1 MALSVEQLMAAKG
14 GGPLSEV
21 SERSLAS
28 EKDPILE
35 LLPHKLNDVN
45 KYRRVRLEDFNVE
58 LLMAAARE
66 GRLYV
71 DESKKEVSRDHIKE
85 EVRAYVARIRRFVT
99 KGFSSSVD
107 DIWEHIL
114 STEEFVV
121 FLTPCSKAK
130 KCREFDKYNVMRI
143 IGVLREKGV
152 YEDFNDTKYNNIL
165 EQTDKDTPY
174 RKYLSMG
181 LEQRDLLVKLRQI
194 VAQYQ
199 L

>member
-1 MALSVEQLMAAKG
+1 MAAKG
-14 GGPLSEV
+14 CSLLSEV
-21 SERSLAS
+21 SDRSLAS

-71 DESKKEVSRDHIKE
+71 DESKQKVSRDHIKE

-174 RKYLSMG
+174 RKYLRMG
-181 LEQRDLLVKLRQI
+181 LEQHHLLIKLRQI
-194 VAQYQ
+194 VAKYQ

>member
-1 MALSVEQLMAAKG
+1 MAAKG
-14 GGPLSEV
+14 CGLLSEV

-35 LLPHKLNDVN
+35 LLPHKLNKVN

-71 DESKKEVSRDHIKE
+71 DESKQKVSRDHIKK
-85 EVRAYVARIRRFVT
+85 EVRAYVARIRIFVT

-121 FLTPCSKAK
+121 FLTPCSKAR

-174 RKYLSMG
+174 RKYLRMG
-181 LEQRDLLVKLRQI
+181 LEQHHLLVKLRQI
-194 VAQYQ
+194 VAKYQ

>member
-1 MALSVEQLMAAKG
+1 MKK
-14 GGPLSEV
+14 
-21 SERSLAS
+21 SL
-28 EKDPILE
+28 KQ
-35 LLPHKLNDVN
+35 
-45 KYRRVRLEDFNVE
+45 VRPEDFDVQA
-58 LLMAAARE
+58 LMVAARE

-71 DESKKEVSRDHIKE
+71 DESKKEVSRDIVIK
-85 EVRAYVARIRRFVT
+85 EVRAYIGRIKVLVT

-114 STEEFVV
+114 STEDFVA

-174 RKYLSMG
+174 RKYLRMG
-181 LEQRDLLVKLRQI
+181 LEQHHLLVKLRQI
-194 VAQYQ
+194 VAKYQ

>member
-1 MALSVEQLMAAKG
+1 MAAKG
-14 GGPLSEV
+14 CSLLSEV

-71 DESKKEVSRDHIKE
+71 DESKQKVSRDHIKE

>member
-71 DESKKEVSRDHIKE
+71 DESKQKVSRDHIKK

-174 RKYLSMG
+174 RKYLRMG
-181 LEQRDLLVKLRQI
+181 LEQHHLLVKLRQI
-194 VAQYQ
+194 VAKYQ

>member
-1 MALSVEQLMAAKG
+1 MAAKG
-14 GGPLSEV
+14 CSLLSEV

-35 LLPHKLNDVN
+35 LLPHKLNKVK
-45 KYRRVRLEDFNVE
+45 KYRRVRPEDFNVE
-58 LLMAAARE
+58 LLMAAVRE

-71 DESKKEVSRDHIKE
+71 DKSKKEVSRDHIKE

-174 RKYLSMG
+174 RKYLRMG
-181 LEQRDLLVKLRQI
+181 LEQHHLLVKLRQI
-194 VAQYQ
+194 VAKYQ

>member
-1 MALSVEQLMAAKG
+1 MKK
-14 GGPLSEV
+14 
-21 SERSLAS
+21 SL
-28 EKDPILE
+28 KQ
-35 LLPHKLNDVN
+35 
-45 KYRRVRLEDFNVE
+45 VRPEDFDVKA
-58 LLMAAARE
+58 LMVAARE

-71 DESKKEVSRDHIKE
+71 DESKKEVSRDIVIK
-85 EVRAYVARIRRFVT
+85 EVRAYIGRIKVLVT

-174 RKYLSMG
+174 RKYLRMG
-181 LEQRDLLVKLRQI
+181 LEQHHLLVKLRQI
-194 VAQYQ
+194 VAKYQ

>member
-1 MALSVEQLMAAKG
+1 MAAKG
-14 GGPLSEV
+14 CSLLSEV

-35 LLPHKLNDVN
+35 LLPHKLNKVN

-71 DESKKEVSRDHIKE
+71 DESKQKVSRDHIKE

-174 RKYLSMG
+174 RKYLRMG
-181 LEQRDLLVKLRQI
+181 LEQHHLLVKLRQI
-194 VAQYQ
+194 VAKYQ

>member
-35 LLPHKLNDVN
+35 LLPHKLNKVN

-58 LLMAAARE
+58 LLMAAVRE

-174 RKYLSMG
+174 RKYLRMG
-181 LEQRDLLVKLRQI
+181 LEQHHLLVKLRQI
-194 VAQYQ
+194 VAKYQ

>member
-1 MALSVEQLMAAKG
+1 MAAKG

-58 LLMAAARE
+58 LLMAAVRE

-174 RKYLSMG
+174 RKYLRMG
-181 LEQRDLLVKLRQI
+181 LEQHHLLVKLRQI
-194 VAQYQ
+194 VAKYQ

>member
-1 MALSVEQLMAAKG
+1 MKK
-14 GGPLSEV
+14 
-21 SERSLAS
+21 SL
-28 EKDPILE
+28 KQ
-35 LLPHKLNDVN
+35 
-45 KYRRVRLEDFNVE
+45 VRPEDFDVKA
-58 LLMAAARE
+58 LMVAARE

-71 DESKKEVSRDHIKE
+71 DESKKEVSRDIVIK
-85 EVRAYVARIRRFVT
+85 EVRAYIGRIKVLVT

-165 EQTDKDTPY
+165 EQTDSDTPY
-174 RKYLSMG
+174 RKYLGIVGKTQANSG
-181 LEQRDLLVKLRQI
+181 QI
-194 VAQYQ
+194 ST
-199 L
+199 LTFW

>member
-1 MALSVEQLMAAKG
+1 MAAKG
-14 GGPLSEV
+14 CSLLSEV

-71 DESKKEVSRDHIKE
+71 DESKQKVSRDHIKE

-174 RKYLSMG
+174 RKYLRMG
-181 LEQRDLLVKLRQI
+181 LEQHHLLVKLRQI
-194 VAQYQ
+194 VAKYQ

>member
-1 MALSVEQLMAAKG
+1 MKKSLKQVRPENFDVKALMV
-14 GGPLSEV
+14 
-21 SERSLAS
+21 
-28 EKDPILE
+28 
-35 LLPHKLNDVN
+35 
-45 KYRRVRLEDFNVE
+45 
-58 LLMAAARE
+58 AARE

-71 DESKKEVSRDHIKE
+71 DESKKEVSRDIVIK
-85 EVRAYVARIRRFVT
+85 EVRAYIGRIKVLVT

-174 RKYLSMG
+174 RKYLSIG
-181 LEQRDLLVKLRQI
+181 LEQHHLLVKLRQI
-194 VAQYQ
+194 VARYQ

>member
-71 DESKKEVSRDHIKE
+71 DESKQKVSRDHIKK

-174 RKYLSMG
+174 RKYLRMG
-181 LEQRDLLVKLRQI
+181 LEQHHLLVKIRQI
-194 VAQYQ
+194 VAKYQ

>member
-35 LLPHKLNDVN
+35 LLPHKLNKVN

-71 DESKKEVSRDHIKE
+71 DESKQKVSRDHIKE

-174 RKYLSMG
+174 RKYLRMG
-181 LEQRDLLVKLRQI
+181 LEQHHLLVKLRQI
-194 VAQYQ
+194 VAKYQ

>member
-1 MALSVEQLMAAKG
+1 MKK
-14 GGPLSEV
+14 
-21 SERSLAS
+21 SL
-28 EKDPILE
+28 KQ
-35 LLPHKLNDVN
+35 
-45 KYRRVRLEDFNVE
+45 VRPEDFDVKA
-58 LLMAAARE
+58 LMVAARE

-71 DESKKEVSRDHIKE
+71 DESKKEVSRDIVIK
-85 EVRAYVARIRRFVT
+85 EVRAYIGRIKVLVT
-99 KGFSSSVD
+99 KGFGSSVD

-174 RKYLSMG
+174 RKYLRMG
-181 LEQRDLLVKLRQI
+181 LEQHHLLAKLRQI
-194 VAQYQ
+194 VAKYQ

>member
-1 MALSVEQLMAAKG
+1 MAAKG
-14 GGPLSEV
+14 CSLLSEV

-35 LLPHKLNDVN
+35 LLPHKLNKVN

-71 DESKKEVSRDHIKE
+71 DESKQKVSRDHIIK

-174 RKYLSMG
+174 RKYLRMG
-181 LEQRDLLVKLRQI
+181 LEQHHLLVKLRQI
-194 VAQYQ
+194 VDKYQ

>member
-35 LLPHKLNDVN
+35 LLPHKLNKVK
-45 KYRRVRLEDFNVE
+45 KYRRVRPEDFNVE
-58 LLMAAARE
+58 LLMAAVRE

-174 RKYLSMG
+174 RKYLRMG
-181 LEQRDLLVKLRQI
+181 LEQHHLLVKLRQI
-194 VAQYQ
+194 VAKYQ

>member
-35 LLPHKLNDVN
+35 LLPHKLNKVK

-71 DESKKEVSRDHIKE
+71 DESKQKVSRDHIKE
-85 EVRAYVARIRRFVT
+85 EVRAYVARIRGFVT
-99 KGFSSSVD
+99 KEFCMSIDS
-107 DIWEHIL
+107 IWKQIL
-114 STEEFVV
+114 SDDV
-121 FLTPCSKAK
+121 FIELLTPNSNAK
-130 KCREFDKYNVMRI
+130 KCRAFNKYNVMRI

-152 YEDFNDTKYNNIL
+152 YEYYNDSKFNAIL

-174 RKYLSMG
+174 RKYLGMG
-181 LEQRDLLVKLRQI
+181 FEQRDLLLRLRKI
-194 VAQYQ
+194 VAQDQ

>member
-35 LLPHKLNDVN
+35 LLPHKLNKVK

-58 LLMAAARE
+58 LLMAAVRE

-71 DESKKEVSRDHIKE
+71 DESKQKVSRDHIKE

-174 RKYLSMG
+174 RKYLRMG
-181 LEQRDLLVKLRQI
+181 LEQHHLLVKLRQI
-194 VAQYQ
+194 VAKYQ

>member
-1 MALSVEQLMAAKG
+1 MAAKG

-71 DESKKEVSRDHIKE
+71 DESKQKVSRDHIKK
-85 EVRAYVARIRRFVT
+85 EVRAYVARIRIFVT
-99 KGFSSSVD
+99 KGFGSSVD

-174 RKYLSMG
+174 RKYLRMG
-181 LEQRDLLVKLRQI
+181 LEQHHLLVKLRQI
-194 VAQYQ
+194 VAKYQ

>member
-1 MALSVEQLMAAKG
+1 MAAKG

-71 DESKKEVSRDHIKE
+71 DESKQKVSRDHIKE

-174 RKYLSMG
+174 RKYLRMG
-181 LEQRDLLVKLRQI
+181 LEQHHLLIKLRQI
-194 VAQYQ
+194 VAKYQ

>member
-1 MALSVEQLMAAKG
+1 M
-14 GGPLSEV
+14 SEV

-35 LLPHKLNDVN
+35 LLPHKLNKVN

-58 LLMAAARE
+58 LLMAAVRE

-71 DESKKEVSRDHIKE
+71 DESKQKVSRDRIKE

-174 RKYLSMG
+174 RKYLRMG
-181 LEQRDLLVKLRQI
+181 LEQHHLLVKLRQI
-194 VAQYQ
+194 VAKYQ